1 MPNATR
7 DGPTANRYGRA
18 HGPYGHGHAH
28 SHGHGLGHEH
38 CPTHCR
44 YCGPDA
50 GAWDVGEF
58 VVGLLVAVFAVVG
71 WFARRPIAVVLIA
84 AAAALAWTML
94 ARS

>member
-7 DGPTANRYGRA
+7 DGPARHR
-18 HGPYGHGHAH
+18 HHPYN
-28 SHGHGLGHEH
+28 HGLEH

-58 VVGLLVAVFAVVG
+58 AVGLLAAVFAVVRG
-71 WFARRPIAVVLIA
+71 
-84 AAAALAWTML
+84 L
-94 ARS
+94 ARHPVVTVLLTAAVALTWTLVTAD

>member
-7 DGPTANRYGRA
+7 DGPAGYGHSRA
-18 HGPYGHGHAH
+18 HGPYAHGHA
-28 SHGHGLGHEH
+28 LGHEH

-58 VVGLLVAVFAVVG
+58 VVGVLAAVFAVVG
-71 WFARRPIAVVLIA
+71 WFARRPVAALLAAASAALGWVLITP
-84 AAAALAWTML
+84 L
-94 ARS
+94 